1 MKKLLSI
8 IFAAML
14 AVSMSL
20 ATYATAPQGQDTKT
34 TDTKK
39 EAKKKAKKDKKAAKE
54 GTTKQEEKK

>member
-14 AVSMSL
+14 AVSMSM
-20 ATYATAPQGQDTKT
+20 ATFATAPQSQDTK

-39 EAKKKAKKDKKAAKE
+39 EEKKKAKKDKKAAKE
-54 GTTKQEEKK
+54 GTAKTEEKK

>member
-8 IFAAML
+8 ICAAML

-20 ATYATAPQGQDTKT
+20 ATYATAQGQDTKT

-39 EAKKKAKKDKKAAKE
+39 EEKKKAKKDKKAAKE